1 MTSADTQTVT
11 LDALKALGMGDGI
24 SMDLVVDLITL
35 GCREDVLEFIEIHMI
50 TEVAP
55 KLYKV
60 HEDESFRIWR
70 IFRVATRWSGP
81 ELDQD
86 AHVIWHAVWHDD
98 LLVRTE
104 DKRWI
109 VARVDQS
116 VESMDIYSD
125 PNPKRIGEIV
135 DICWTVREVKTT
147 RPPRHILCTD

>member
-1 MTSADTQTVT
+1 MTSADTHTVT
-11 LDALKALGMGDGI
+11 LEALKALGMGDGV
-24 SMDLVVDLITL
+24 SMGLVLDLITL
-35 GCREDVLEFIEIHMI
+35 GCREDVLEFIETHMI
-50 TEVAP
+50 TEISP

-60 HEDESFRIWR
+60 SEDESFQIKRM
-70 IFRVATRWSGP
+70 FRVAARWSGP

-116 VESMDIYSD
+116 VESMDIYPD
-125 PNPKRIGEIV
+125 RMGCGEIV
-135 DICWTVREVKTT
+135 DICWTLREVKTT
-147 RPPRHILCTD
+147 RPPRHIPCTD